1 LERSLSG
8 IAWVDQDK
16 DGLIGS
22 AEERIAGLTVKL
34 YQINALTGIEEEA
47 RDINGDLCS
56 QVTDSDG
63 KYEFTKLT
71 SGTYRVEFSDKDGEP
86 VLMADYTVTKKDAEN
101 QEKVNSKADP
111 ILNDEGEMTSA
122 EITGIELPDLEKMR
136 DEKIKKYQK
145 DYQNIGIYKIET
157 SRSVVKVWDDNQD
170 QDGIRPGEVKV
181 QLYKDGKVI
190 EEATLHEKNQ
200 WKHVFSGLEKY
211 EKGKEI
217 EYTVKESVVPAGYRD
232 EVSVDDDGNF
242 TIVNSH
248 TVSVPQSPQD
258 PPQGSDTSDTPKTGD
273 DTNLGA
279 MILVTGASLLLL
291 LILIMKNKD
300 TGKRV
305 QR

>member
-1 LERSLSG
+1 M
-8 IAWVDQDK
+8 
-16 DGLIGS
+16 
-22 AEERIAGLTVKL
+22 
-34 YQINALTGIEEEA
+34 
-47 RDINGDLCS
+47 
-56 QVTDSDG
+56 TDSDG

-86 VLMADYTVTKKDAEN
+86 VLMADYTVTKKGAEN
-101 QEKVNSKADP
+101 QEKINSKADT
-111 ILNDEGEMTSA
+111 ISNDEGEMTSA
-122 EITGIELPDLEKMR
+122 EITGIELPDLEKMQ

-157 SRSVVKVWDDNQD
+157 SKSVVKVWDDNQD

-273 DTNLGA
+273 DTNLRA
-279 MILVTGASLLLL
+279 MILVTGVSLLLL

-300 TGKRV
+300 TGKGV

>member
-1 LERSLSG
+1 M
-8 IAWVDQDK
+8 
-16 DGLIGS
+16 
-22 AEERIAGLTVKL
+22 

-86 VLMADYTVTKKDAEN
+86 VLMADYTVTKKGAEN
-101 QEKVNSKADP
+101 QEKVNSKAAP

-258 PPQGSDTSDTPKTGD
+258 PPQGSDASDTPKTGD
-273 DTNLGA
+273 DTNLRA

-300 TGKRV
+300 TRKRV

>member
-1 LERSLSG
+1 
-8 IAWVDQDK
+8 
-16 DGLIGS
+16 
-22 AEERIAGLTVKL
+22 
-34 YQINALTGIEEEA
+34 
-47 RDINGDLCS
+47 
-56 QVTDSDG
+56 
-63 KYEFTKLT
+63 
-71 SGTYRVEFSDKDGEP
+71 
-86 VLMADYTVTKKDAEN
+86 
-101 QEKVNSKADP
+101 
-111 ILNDEGEMTSA
+111 
-122 EITGIELPDLEKMR
+122 MR

-242 TIVNSH
+242 TIVNIH

-273 DTNLGA
+273 DTNLRA

>member
-1 LERSLSG
+1 M
-8 IAWVDQDK
+8 
-16 DGLIGS
+16 
-22 AEERIAGLTVKL
+22 
-34 YQINALTGIEEEA
+34 
-47 RDINGDLCS
+47 
-56 QVTDSDG
+56 
-63 KYEFTKLT
+63 T

-86 VLMADYTVTKKDAEN
+86 VLMADYTVTKKGAEN

-200 WKHVFSGLEKY
+200 W
-211 EKGKEI
+211 
-217 EYTVKESVVPAGYRD
+217 
-232 EVSVDDDGNF
+232 
-242 TIVNSH
+242 IVNSH
-248 TVSVPQSPQD
+248 TVSVPQQPQD

-279 MILVTGASLLLL
+279 MIWVTGASLLLL

>member
-1 LERSLSG
+1 
-8 IAWVDQDK
+8 
-16 DGLIGS
+16 
-22 AEERIAGLTVKL
+22 
-34 YQINALTGIEEEA
+34 
-47 RDINGDLCS
+47 
-56 QVTDSDG
+56 
-63 KYEFTKLT
+63 
-71 SGTYRVEFSDKDGEP
+71 
-86 VLMADYTVTKKDAEN
+86 MADYTVTKKGAEN
-101 QEKVNSKADP
+101 QEKINSKADT
-111 ILNDEGEMTSA
+111 ISNDEGEMTSA
-122 EITGIELPDLEKMR
+122 EITGIELPDLEKMQ

-157 SRSVVKVWDDNQD
+157 SKSVVKVWDDNQD

-200 WKHVFSGLEKY
+200 WKHVFSGLETY
-211 EKGKEI
+211 EKGTEI

-273 DTNLGA
+273 DTNLRA
-279 MILVTGASLLLL
+279 MILVTGVSLLLL

-300 TGKRV
+300 TGKGV